1 MKKILLALGIIAI
14 AGFAA
19 CGGGGSDDP
28 TGVAVTGVSLNK
40 TNTAILAG
48 GTEQLTATITPS
60 NATNQNVTW
69 TSSNGSAVTVS
80 TGGLVSRTVY
90 GTATIT
96 VTTADGNFTASCN
109 VTLPIQLVS
118 VDSSGAQGN
127 NDSYEPM
134 LSEDGRYVA
143 FSSRAANMV
152 PGDTNGICD
161 VFVHDRQTKTTER
174 VSVDSNGVQGD
185 SDSYAPSISADGR
198 YVAFYS
204 YATNLVSGD
213 TNGTFDIFVYDRQTK
228 TTERVSV
235 DSAGVQG
242 NGSSEA
248 HSISA
253 DGRYVAFSSDASN
266 LVTGDTNG
274 TTDVFVYD
282 RQTDAI
288 RRVSVNAT
296 GTEGNGSSVFPSISA
311 DGRYVAFYSFARN
324 LVTPHT
330 GSYYDIFV
338 YDLQTNDIKLVSVNS
353 TGVQGNDHSSK
364 PSISADGRYVTF
376 SSSASNLVTGDSNS
390 KEDIFVYDRQTNAIQ
405 RVSVNSTGAQGNDDS
420 NMASISAD
428 GRYVAFRSG
437 ASNLVPGDTGAFYD
451 IFVYDRQTNAIK
463 RVNVDPSG
471 AEGNMGGFDPCISAD
486 GQYVVFYSSS
496 TNFVPDTNGFAD
508 IFVAPVQ

>member
-1 MKKILLALGIIAI
+1 M
-14 AGFAA
+14 
-19 CGGGGSDDP
+19 
-28 TGVAVTGVSLNK
+28 AV
-40 TNTAILAG
+40 
-48 GTEQLTATITPS
+48 
-60 NATNQNVTW
+60 
-69 TSSNGSAVTVS
+69 
-80 TGGLVSRTVY
+80 
-90 GTATIT
+90 
-96 VTTADGNFTASCN
+96 
-109 VTLPIQLVS
+109 PIQLVS
-118 VDSSGAQGN
+118 VDSSGAQAD
-127 NDSYEPM
+127 NDSVGF
-134 LSEDGRYVA
+134 SISADGRYVA
-143 FSSRAANMV
+143 FSSSASNLV
-152 PGDTNGICD
+152 TGDTNGMWD

-174 VSVDSNGVQGD
+174 VSISSGGAEGD
-185 SDSYAPSISADGR
+185 GGSSEPSISADGR

-204 YATNLVSGD
+204 SATNLVSGD
-213 TNGTFDIFVYDRQTK
+213 TNGVFDIFVYDRQTH
-228 TTERVSV
+228 TIERVSV
-235 DSAGVQG
+235 DSTGVQG
-242 NGSSEA
+242 NGHSQA
-248 HSISA
+248 QSISA
-253 DGRYVAFSSDASN
+253 DGRYVAFSSGASN

-296 GTEGNGSSVFPSISA
+296 GTEGNGNSGCPSISA
-311 DGRYVAFYSFARN
+311 DGRYVAFYSLARN

-353 TGVQGNDHSSK
+353 TGAQGNNHSGT
-364 PSISADGRYVTF
+364 PSISADGRFVAF

-390 KEDIFVYDRQTNAIQ
+390 KEDIFVYDLQTNAIQ
-405 RVSVNSTGAQGNDDS
+405 RVSVDSTGAQGNDDS

-437 ASNLVPGDTGAFYD
+437 ASNLVPGDTAGFYD

-463 RVNVDPSG
+463 RANVDPGG

-508 IFVAPVQ
+508 VFAAPVQ